1 MAKEITITRYT
12 PNEILN
18 QIRAN
23 EVKSLYETDS
33 EKVKKLQAER
43 LGLIKELSYVS
54 QIYALTEKVD
64 AIERAL
70 TTLGIDLSNYS
81 LNKTKYEPKQTIN
94 TETEYLSEPEIY
106 QHLIQG
112 VRLPDEILKKIP
124 LLVALRSDIFEHN
137 EFTLLCEG
145 TKTNRWYNVLCRNID
160 KIEHKRGVTYT
171 LYDLSKIDS
180 RVLASWSQC
189 GKITADD
196 IRTAVATKFH
206 INIE

>member
-1 MAKEITITRYT
+1 MTEDITITRYT
-12 PNEILN
+12 PDDILN

-23 EVKSLYETDS
+23 KVKSLYETDS

-54 QIYALTEKVD
+54 QIYALTERVY

-70 TTLGIDLSNYS
+70 TTLGIDLSNYGFDE
-81 LNKTKYEPKQTIN
+81 TKYEPNQTIN

-124 LLVALRSDIFEHN
+124 LLTALRSDIFEHN
-137 EFTLLCEG
+137 EFALLCEG

-160 KIEHKRGVTYT
+160 KIEHKRGITYT

-189 GKITADD
+189 GKITTDD
-196 IRTAVATKFH
+196 ICTAVAKKFH